1 MIAPRRAR
9 GLRAAPASGARGLQV
24 LAVLLALCSTAAAQ
38 GWTASG
44 PPRDAP
50 SPMRA
55 AGTVQVAFP
64 PWDNAEKMIIAAI
77 DAARSQVLVQAYSFT
92 SRPIARALIA
102 AHRRGVDVRVTAD
115 REQTFSG
122 DNSRIPELAAA
133 GMRVMLEVRYLGAHN
148 KVMVI
153 DAAGAL
159 PAVVTGSYNWTYAAQ
174 NRNAENVM
182 IIRSHPELAAAYA
195 DNWQRHAADALPY
208 SGATP

>member
-1 MIAPRRAR
+1 MRPHGRAR
-9 GLRAAPASGARGLQV
+9 GLRACSL
-24 LAVLLALCSTAAAQ
+24 LVLLACGASAMAQ
-38 GWTASG
+38 AWPETG

-50 SPMRA
+50 PPMRA

-64 PWDNAEKMIIAAI
+64 PWDNAEKMLVAAI

-122 DNSRIPELAAA
+122 DNSRIPELAEA
-133 GMRVMLEVRYLGAHN
+133 GIRVMLEVRYQSAHN

-159 PAVVTGSYNWTYAAQ
+159 PAVVTGSYNWTFAAQ
-174 NRNAENVM
+174 NRNAENLM

-195 DNWQRHAADALPY
+195 QNWQRHAADALPY
-208 SGATP
+208 AGARP